1 MVSDLKQITDKLS
14 EWEKDID
21 PLAPLT
27 PKQLESIEKLSLKAS
42 ERPYPSEFQK
52 FEKPVLTN
60 IEEKTIEKSLS
71 EEINELQIE
80 QKKIETP
87 QQYLSWYSEIE
98 DMMIKDD
105 DNFYRLYLEEF
116 NIYSSQ
122 CSSLIDSITTAL
134 DQLENLQ
141 QKYLYVSNKT
151 NNLHEACEHLLAE
164 QTKLVNSSET
174 ISEKLRYFSELDS
187 LSQKLASPTLTV
199 LSESFVP
206 ILSRLD
212 ECIAYLEANQHYK
225 ETNSYLAQFRHLL
238 AQALS
243 MIRSYVIATL
253 QQTTHQVFPKR
264 DSLSPYDNAFTL
276 FYGKF
281 RTHAPRIRT
290 LMEQIE
296 ERVEKSLEYQQLLAD
311 CHQCYFT
318 QRELLVGP
326 SVSAA
331 ISELASNHQR
341 DHCSLVRS
349 GCAFL
354 VHVCED
360 EYQLFQQ
367 FFSLPTNDLNKFLE
381 RLCNR
386 LYDILRP
393 IIIHINHLETL
404 AELCSILKVEM
415 LEEHVQSESME
426 LQAFEQVAQQMLED
440 VQERLVYRI
449 HIYIR
454 SDILGYN
461 PAPGDLAYP
470 EKLEMMENIAE
481 SLVAGTLSHSSS
493 QTSLVSVSSSTHSS
507 IITKKIQ
514 DDELNQKNA
523 AMLKISSSEQVLNSS
538 NSVQSQSEQSLFS
551 ASDTS
556 SAYGKS
562 RNMYSPADLHGMWYP
577 TVRRTLV
584 CLSKLYRCLDKTIFQ
599 GLSQE
604 VLAMCIQSLISA
616 SNAISKNKTP
626 LDGQLF
632 QIKHLLILREQIAPF
647 QVDFA
652 IKETS
657 LDFSRV
663 KNAAYS
669 LLQNKLRLF
678 SFSTNNSLL
687 EFLLEGTPQV
697 TENLI
702 DSKKA
707 VDNQLK
713 IICEEFISHCSEVI
727 LGPLLIYINKAKVIL
742 QVQKEETVRQVSLQN
757 QPFAS
762 PDKLADIIS
771 QVYKQ
776 MKSYLPVLKRSMAL
790 YLANVDTEYIL
801 FRPIKTRIQ
810 NTFEQLIQLIRT
822 NYTEEQQMII
832 AYPSL
837 EQINILI
844 STIMQ
849 K

>member
-1 MVSDLKQITDKLS
+1 MVSDQKQISDKLS
-14 EWEKDID
+14 EWEKDND
-21 PLAPLT
+21 PLAPLSE
-27 PKQLESIEKLSLKAS
+27 KQLESVEKLRLRAG
-42 ERPYPSEFQK
+42 ERPYPPSLPQNSENSTFVSLEA
-52 FEKPVLTN
+52 EKIDKDV
-60 IEEKTIEKSLS
+60 S
-71 EEINELQIE
+71 ESFNELQIV

-87 QQYLSWYSEIE
+87 QQYLSWYSEVE

-105 DNFYRLYLEEF
+105 DNFYRLYLEE
-116 NIYSSQ
+116 YKKHSSQ
-122 CSSLIDSITTAL
+122 CSSLINEVTTAL
-134 DQLENLQ
+134 NQLENLQ
-141 QKYLYVSNKT
+141 QKYLHVSNKT
-151 NNLHEACEHLLAE
+151 NNLHEACEHLLEE
-164 QTKLVNSSET
+164 QTKLANSSET
-174 ISEKLRYFSELDS
+174 ISERLRYFNELDS
-187 LSQKLASPTLTV
+187 ISQKLLSPTLTV

-212 ECIAYLEANQHYK
+212 ECIAYLETNQHYK
-225 ETNSYLAQFRHLL
+225 ETNTYLSQFKHLL
-238 AQALS
+238 SQALS
-243 MIRSYVIATL
+243 MIRSYVVATL
-253 QQTTHQVFPKR
+253 QQTTQQVIPKR

-281 RTHAPRIRT
+281 RTHAPRIHT

-296 ERVEKSLEYQQLLAD
+296 ERVDKCVEYQQLLAD

-318 QRELLVGP
+318 QRELLIGP

-331 ISELASNHQR
+331 ISELANNHQR

-360 EYQLFQQ
+360 EYHLFQQ
-367 FFSLPTNDLNKFLE
+367 FFSQPTNNLKKFLD

-415 LEEHVQSESME
+415 LEEHVQSESIE
-426 LQAFEQVAQQMLED
+426 LQAFEQVAQQLLED

-449 HIYIR
+449 HKYIQ
-454 SDILGYN
+454 SDILGYA
-461 PAPGDLAYP
+461 PAAGDLAYP
-470 EKLEMMENIAE
+470 EKLEMMESIAE
-481 SLVAGTLSHSSS
+481 SLAAGTLSRASSKS
-493 QTSLVSVSSSTHSS
+493 SLASNSSSTFSS
-507 IITKKIQ
+507 TSANRT
-514 DDELNQKNA
+514 EEEA
-523 AMLKISSSEQVLNSS
+523 GVAVLKISNSEHVINPNKSQF
-538 NSVQSQSEQSLFS
+538 QSEQQLF
-551 ASDTS
+551 AGTEMS
-556 SAYGKS
+556 STYSKS
-562 RNMYSPADLHGMWYP
+562 RNIYSPADLHGMWYP

-604 VLAMCIQSLISA
+604 VLAMCIQSLITA
-616 SNAISKNKTP
+616 SNQISKNKTP

-652 IKETS
+652 IKETA

-669 LLQNKLRLF
+669 LLQNKSRLF

-713 IICEEFISHCSEVI
+713 VICEEFISHCSEII
-727 LGPLLIYINKAKVIL
+727 LGPLLTFMDKAKVII
-742 QVQKEETVRQVSLQN
+742 QVQKEESIRQVSLPN

-762 PDKLADIIS
+762 PEKLGEVVS
-771 QVYKQ
+771 RVYRE
-776 MKSYLPVLKRSMAL
+776 MKSYLPTLRRTMAL

-837 EQINILI
+837 EQINILL